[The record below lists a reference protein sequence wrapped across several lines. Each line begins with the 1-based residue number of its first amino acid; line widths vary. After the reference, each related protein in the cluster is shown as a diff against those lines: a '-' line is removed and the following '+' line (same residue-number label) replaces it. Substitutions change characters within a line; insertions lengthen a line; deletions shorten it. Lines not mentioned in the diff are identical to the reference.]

1 MIPPQPQ
8 LLQLALYMQQSGCR
22 LLSQPDASTDPT
34 PHPVALAGSAAL
46 GDQHSQQ
53 ASLVACT
60 QAVLATLIEIVRYV
74 NMN

>member
-1 MIPPQPQ
+1 
-8 LLQLALYMQQSGCR
+8 MQQSGCR
-22 LLSQPDASTDPT
+22 LLSQPDAGTDPA

-46 GDQHSQQ
+46 GEHAGQQ

-74 NMN
+74 SMTPLARS